1 MTFTPELARRQF
13 SALSRQIDGKPA
25 IFFDG
30 PGGAQVSRGVLEK
43 MTDYL
48 GKYNAN
54 LGGHYFSSRVTGEV
68 MSQARESVRALLNAP
83 SPDNIVFGMNMTTLT
98 FHLSRIISRDWRDGD
113 EVIVT
118 APIVLSTRQKCAR
131 ASTPTRV
138 WWRSATRP
146 TSPAASSISKPSLK
160 PHIGW
165 AHRCMSTPFITR
177 RIT

>member
-13 SALSRQIDGKPA
+13 SALSQQIDGKPA

-68 MSQARESVRALLNAP
+68 MGQARESVRALLNAP

-98 FHLSRIISRDWRDGD
+98 FHLSRIIVARRKISDCFALNTGLKNQAKICDFGQSRK
-113 EVIVT
+113 
-118 APIVLSTRQKCAR
+118 TRNGEKLA
-131 ASTPTRV
+131 
-138 WWRSATRP
+138 
-146 TSPAASSISKPSLK
+146 
-160 PHIGW
+160 
-165 AHRCMSTPFITR
+165 
-177 RIT
+177 